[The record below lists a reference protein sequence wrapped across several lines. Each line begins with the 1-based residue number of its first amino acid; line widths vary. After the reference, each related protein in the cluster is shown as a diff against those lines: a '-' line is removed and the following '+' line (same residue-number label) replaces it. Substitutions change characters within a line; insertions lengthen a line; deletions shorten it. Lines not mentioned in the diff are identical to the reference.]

1 MDAKWHSRTVADHSD
16 NLRASDADRQLVAD
30 KLRAALDEGRLD
42 LAEYDDR
49 VKEAYAAKTYGDLKG
64 LLTDLPPVVPSIHS
78 QLEPTSGKKPVAP
91 TATTMKWIAA
101 MWSGWLSTGLIVVA
115 IWFAT
120 SVASGGAQYF
130 WPIWVIGP
138 WGAILLA
145 STISGLAG
153 GAPRREV
160 ERRARREAE
169 RERRRLERDE
179 RGDRE
184 S

>member
-1 MDAKWHSRTVADHSD
+1 VADHSD
-16 NLRASDADRQLVAD
+16 NLRASDADRQSVAD

-49 VKEAYAAKTYGDLKG
+49 LKEAYAAKTYGDLKG
-64 LLTDLPPVVPSIHS
+64 LLRDLPPVVPGIHS
-78 QLEPTSGKKPVAP
+78 QLEPAAGKGVKPAAPSGM
-91 TATTMKWIAA
+91 TMKWIAA

-169 RERRRLERDE
+169 RERRRLER
-179 RGDRE
+179 GDHDG
-184 S
+184 